1 MFINRST
8 FIIEIVS
15 NNWMSY
21 MTNKTFDH
29 QTRDVL
35 TWSTIILVTFTFIHS
50 SATYLFIRIFLW
62 VKHSKTI
69 ITAEESFN
77 FSILGFKKLLIFISC
92 ICFCMLSTFLVHER
106 RLYSIQNTSS
116 PPPVMVLSAVL
127 LAFLS
132 VFFIWNKPDIRS
144 FVKRRLKGQIESFF
158 PNLSLTRDKNNRRIV
173 PK

>member
-1 MFINRST
+1 
-8 FIIEIVS
+8 
-15 NNWMSY
+15 MSY

-62 VKHSKTI
+62 IKHSKTI

-116 PPPVMVLSAVL
+116 PPPVLVLSAVL
-127 LAFLS
+127 AAFLS